1 MRLKTILIALLVLV
15 VVVLGGAAVFVM
27 SFDFNQYKS
36 LVARQ
41 VEQATGRKLT
51 IEGNIA
57 LALSLTPTLVADDLS
72 LANAE
77 GGSRPEMV
85 TAKHLEV
92 QLQLLPLLSNQIRI
106 DRLILDGADFL
117 LETDKS
123 GHGNWVFNPPDVS
136 AAPATTGSVPPLPE
150 VGLVQIRNSRVS
162 YREGGRERSLDIQ
175 KLDAETTGGRVELA
189 LTATI
194 GKAPVTI
201 KGSVGAPQL
210 LAGGAPYP
218 FDLSVTSGATSAT
231 VKGAIGDITDMN
243 GLAAEISAKGRSLS
257 ELNAL
262 ADIDLPSLGPY
273 SLDARLV
280 DIDGGYRFSPFALG
294 MGGSHI
300 GGDLAI
306 TFNRRPKIAAD
317 LQAERIDLKDFGV
330 TPGGGGGPND
340 GRVFPADP
348 LPFKALREAD
358 ADLRLRAQQ
367 LVRGSAVF
375 HDVKLTA
382 SLTAG
387 KLAIRPLSASIQ
399 GGTLVAILAVDANR
413 VPAAVSLDMTDNN
426 VEAGSLMQMLTGER
440 ILTSGR
446 ARLKITA
453 AGSGN
458 SLRALMAGVSGRFDY
473 DMGAGN
479 IDNAYAKIFLAD
491 LFTLVSFGNSG
502 SSSNLKCIAARFD
515 ISRGLATSRQLAM
528 ETKGA
533 IILGKGTIN
542 LASET
547 LDIHLVP
554 YATSANLAN
563 FAVPMQVAGS
573 LENPRV
579 SPDAAAMA
587 KGALGTVITAP
598 LTALNSLGGMVGIG
612 GSDDPTHCGAAAA
625 APGKGVLEGVGRG
638 AGSAFDALKGLLP

>member
-15 VVVLGGAAVFVM
+15 VVVLVGAAVFVM
-27 SFDFNQYKS
+27 SFDFNQYKG
-36 LVARQ
+36 LIARQ
-41 VEQATGRKLT
+41 VEQATGRSLT
-51 IEGNIA
+51 IKGDIA

-72 LANAE
+72 LANE
-77 GGSRPEMV
+77 PGGSRPEMV
-85 TAKHLEV
+85 TVKRLEV
-92 QLQLLPLLSNQIRI
+92 QLQLLPLLSNQVKI
-106 DRLILDGADFL
+106 DRLILDGADIL
-117 LETDKS
+117 LETDS
-123 GHGNWVFNPPDVS
+123 RGHGNWVFNPPDAA
-136 AAPATTGSVPPLPE
+136 AAPASAGREAALPE
-150 VGLVQIRNSRVS
+150 IDLVQIRNSRVS
-162 YREGGRERSLDIQ
+162 YREDGRERSLDIQ
-175 KLDAETTGGRVELA
+175 KLEAETKGGRVALA
-189 LTATI
+189 LAATI

-218 FDLSVTSGATSAT
+218 FDLSVTTGATSAT
-231 VKGAIGDITDMN
+231 VKGAVGDIAELN

-262 ADIDLPSLGPY
+262 ADLDLPSLGPY
-273 SLDARLV
+273 SLDAKLV

-294 MGGSHI
+294 MGGSHL

-306 TFNRRPKIAAD
+306 TFGRRPKIVAN
-317 LQAERIDLKDFGV
+317 LSAERVDLKDFGV
-330 TPGGGGGPND
+330 TQGAGGPDD
-340 GRVFPADP
+340 GRAFPADP

-358 ADLRLRAQQ
+358 ADLKLSAQQ
-367 LVRGSAVF
+367 LVRESADF
-375 HDVKLTA
+375 RDVKLTA
-382 SLTAG
+382 ALTAG
-387 KLAIRPLSASIQ
+387 KLVIRPLSASIQ
-399 GGTLVAILAVDANR
+399 GGTLVAILTVDANR

-440 ILTSGR
+440 VLTSGR
-446 ARLKITA
+446 ARLKITM

-458 SLRALMAGVSGRFDY
+458 SLRALMAGASGKFDY

-491 LFTLVSFGNSG
+491 LFSLVSFGNSG
-502 SSSNLKCIAARFD
+502 SSSNVKCIAARFD
-515 ISRGLATSRQLAM
+515 ITRGLATSRQLAM

-563 FAVPMQVAGS
+563 FAVPMQVTGS

-587 KGALGTVITAP
+587 KGAVGTVLTAP

-612 GSDDPTHCGAAAA
+612 GSDDPAHCGAAAEG
-625 APGKGVLEGVGRG
+625 PGKGVLEGVGRG
-638 AGSAFDALKGLLP
+638 AGSALDALKGLLP